1 MNETTTFVIY
11 EHPLNEKVRSWLRLE
26 TLLSQIFALQHIDSY
41 TSGIAFF
48 RAVSE
53 LIEVLDRGEVR
64 SELIKELDK
73 QHQRL
78 VAWSEAPYVDKE
90 IIVGLLADVNTKQVK
105 VKTAPQFAHQLRGDK
120 IISMVRQR
128 LSIPGGYCGFDLPL
142 LQLWLNLPQPERDQ
156 RMSLWLDGL
165 LPLKESLDVILLL
178 IRNSG
183 YFELI
188 ESHNGF
194 YQDSVEDK
202 YLLRIKLPVNE
213 LIYPQISGHKTR
225 FAIRFLH
232 FDSEHGI
239 IPPILKFELASC

>member
-90 IIVGLLADVNTKQVK
+90 IIVGLLADVNNKQVK
-105 VKTAPQFAHQLRGDK
+105 VKQHRG
-120 IISMVRQR
+120 
-128 LSIPGGYCGFDLPL
+128 LPI
-142 LQLWLNLPQPERDQ
+142 NYAE
-156 RMSLWLDGL
+156 
-165 LPLKESLDVILLL
+165 
-178 IRNSG
+178 
-183 YFELI
+183 
-188 ESHNGF
+188 
-194 YQDSVEDK
+194 
-202 YLLRIKLPVNE
+202 IK
-213 LIYPQISGHKTR
+213 
-225 FAIRFLH
+225 
-232 FDSEHGI
+232 
-239 IPPILKFELASC
+239 